1 MLICVHRTEQCSEMT
16 VGAHAVDKPSAT
28 NRTESC
34 TRAACKLKHM
44 SIPIKQQVILVGNCS
59 FLSGLDLAILR
70 NATAIRFSKD
80 P

>member
-1 MLICVHRTEQCSEMT
+1 MLICVRRTKQRTEMT
-16 VGAHAVDKPSAT
+16 VGARTVNKPMRT
-28 NRTESC
+28 NRAESC
-34 TRAACKLKHM
+34 TRAARNIRHM

-70 NATAIRFSKD
+70 NTTAIRFSKD